1 MEEILASSK
10 GRRSGVKTVTFRREE
25 QSGGKGG
32 AEGAK
37 DSLGRFAEE
46 NRIGPSHSTYYVS
59 ETMLSTLF
67 TQSDL
72 FITHDALLLSHFTNE
87 ENEAWRS

>member
-1 MEEILASSK
+1 MK
-10 GRRSGVKTVTFRREE
+10 MVTFRREE

-37 DSLGRFAEE
+37 DSLGRFAEG
-46 NRIGPSHSTYYVS
+46 NRISPSHSTYYVS
-59 ETMLSTLF
+59 EIMLSTLF
-67 TQSDL
+67 TQSNL
-72 FITHDALLLSHFTNE
+72 FITHDTLLLSHFTNE

>member
-1 MEEILASSK
+1 MK
-10 GRRSGVKTVTFRREE
+10 MVTFRREE

-37 DSLGRFAEE
+37 DSPGRFAEE

-59 ETMLSTLF
+59 EITLSTLF
-67 TQSDL
+67 TQSNL
-72 FITHDALLLSHFTNE
+72 FITHDTRLLSHFTNE
-87 ENEAWRS
+87 ENEAWRSEITCSTAERS